1 ELRSAPFNLEASL
14 SDIEEMWRSGLDML
28 DLIDAGQRLGPN
40 DFPVPLSDVCEA
52 MRGVAL
58 EGTEDEAE
66 ATIQAMLREAQEAR
80 QWT

>member
-1 ELRSAPFNLEASL
+1 
-14 SDIEEMWRSGLDML
+14 

-58 EGTEDEAE
+58 DGTEDEAE

-80 QWT
+80 QWTIPWGARVEVAFGPFVAVRIFENQGEF